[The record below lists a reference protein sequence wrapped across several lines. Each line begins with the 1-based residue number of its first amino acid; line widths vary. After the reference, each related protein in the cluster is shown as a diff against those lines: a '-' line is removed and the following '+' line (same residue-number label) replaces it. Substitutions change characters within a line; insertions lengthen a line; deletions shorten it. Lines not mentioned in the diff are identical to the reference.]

1 MNFLELKPLTA
12 DLLEE
17 VVELDRRCLG
27 GLWSTDGYR
36 REIDSPNSD
45 LLVLQRKLSSDD
57 NPLLL
62 GLGCLWSIAEEAHI
76 TVLAVEPNHQRQG
89 LGQVLLYAMLSSALH
104 RGLEWATLEVK
115 PSNQAAINLYEK
127 FGFREVGRRK
137 QYYQDTG
144 EDALI
149 LWRQGIQKPEFLDFM
164 RDWSERIAERIG
176 RSNFQILISEGLQI
190 PQLAPVSAL
199 PLDFKTHFS

>member
-1 MNFLELKPLTA
+1 MNFLELKPLTP
-12 DLLEE
+12 DLLVE

-27 GLWSTDGYR
+27 GLWSVDGYQ

-45 LLVLQRKLSSDD
+45 LLVLQQKRSLEDS
-57 NPLLL
+57 PLLV

-76 TVLAVEPNHQRQG
+76 TVLAVEPDYQRQG
-89 LGQVLLYAMLSSALH
+89 LGQILLYAMLSSAF
-104 RGLEWATLEVK
+104 RQGLEWATLEVK

-149 LWRQGIQKPEFLDFM
+149 LWRHGIQKPEFLDFM
-164 RDWSERIAERIG
+164 RNQSERIAERIA
-176 RSNFQILISEGLQI
+176 RSNAQIVIPEQFQLLGL
-190 PQLAPVSAL
+190 ATVSVL
-199 PLDFKTHFS
+199 PLDFKTNFS

>member
-1 MNFLELKPLTA
+1 MNFLELKPLTT

-27 GLWSTDGYR
+27 GLWSVDGYQ

-45 LLVLQRKLSSDD
+45 LLVLQQKRSLDES
-57 NPLLL
+57 PLLV

-76 TVLAVEPNHQRQG
+76 TVLAVEPNYQRQG
-89 LGQVLLYAMLSSALH
+89 LGQILLYAMLSSAF
-104 RGLEWATLEVK
+104 RQGLEWATLEVK

-149 LWRQGIQKPEFLDFM
+149 LWRHGIQKPEFLDFM
-164 RDWSERIAERIG
+164 RDQSKKVAERIA
-176 RSNFQILISEGLQI
+176 RSNAQIMIPEQFQITGLTT
-190 PQLAPVSAL
+190 VSAL